1 MWALI
6 AVIIFAIAAFVAFT
20 ASAAISVPGL
30 FAVGLACLALHL
42 LWPTVIGYVRRN

>member
-20 ASAAISVPGL
+20 ASTAVSVAGL
-30 FAVGLACLALHL
+30 VCVGLACLALHL
-42 LWPTVIGYVRRN
+42 LWPTVVEHVRRS